1 MSIHDLKLT
10 IINSIVLAATTL
22 IQIENIFKII
32 LLIISILYT
41 SLKTY
46 ELYINKIKN
55 KNNNDNTE

>member
-32 LLIISILYT
+32 LLLISILYT

-46 ELYINKIKN
+46 EFYINKIKN
-55 KNNNDNTE
+55 KNNNNETE